1 MFAVSKVQRGGLLVQ
16 WSETSKQLQQLVD
29 RFNRQSFSNE
39 SSKTSCSKRAIKNQY
54 VFFEL
59 GYRLLPYTNDLLAV
73 SL

>member
-16 WSETSKQLQQLVD
+16 WSETSKQLQQLVN

-54 VFFEL
+54 VFFL
-59 GYRLLPYTNDLLAV
+59 NCVIDYCPIQMIYWL
-73 SL
+73 